1 MLISKTQTPPTKA
14 KANLTARFA
23 GVGTGAKSGL
33 PSSHSA
39 CLLLILNNS
48 LYTKEITLPQIHRA
62 LIKLGFPDMG
72 DAVEKARQA
81 IHVSSFFEYLI
92 HLILILS
99 VTLN

>member
-1 MLISKTQTPPTKA
+1 MLISQNRAPSSAA

-23 GVGTGAKSGL
+23 GVGGGSKGGL

-48 LYTKEITLPQIHRA
+48 SYTKEITLPQIHRA

-72 DAVEKARQA
+72 DAVEKAKQA
-81 IHVSSFFEYLI
+81 IHVSCCKL
-92 HLILILS
+92 
-99 VTLN
+99 LNCLFKYR